1 MVPEDIKSFL
11 MKNKVA
17 AFICLIIAVFILFSA
32 LSLFPGSQ
40 MSGMK
45 STSNAFYSSDMA
57 QESASYG
64 IKGLSY
70 NSNTQTRTDESSGSY
85 VEVKEGSMSI
95 ETKSAEQDASEIRS
109 LTESFGG
116 YIEDERKYDNA
127 YNTNINIRSRI
138 PDDNFQGFV
147 DELKNT
153 YDEKSF
159 TLSFYRVS
167 TQNEI
172 NELDILNTALGS
184 YSELRTRAMQTEL
197 NSNQIDLLF
206 KITEKELALKRLEKQ
221 YTSTLSGKQQK
232 SEYATITITLEQKKD
247 VSIIPENLGNQLR
260 LKAKN
265 ALTDTANSLMDI
277 ITGSIAVFASAIK
290 YVVYTI
296 LFVIPL
302 IVGYRALRKIY
313 GWITR
318 KL

>member
-1 MVPEDIKSFL
+1 MVPEDVKSFI
-11 MKNKVA
+11 MKNKAVA
-17 AFICLIIAVFILFSA
+17 FVGTILLVFILLFA
-32 LSLFPGSQ
+32 FSLFSGSQ

-45 STSNAFYSSDMA
+45 SANSAFYSADMA

-70 NSNTQTRTDESSGSY
+70 NSNTQTRTDESSGPSY

-116 YIEDERKYDNA
+116 YIEDERKYDNT

-138 PDDNFQGFV
+138 PDDNFHGFV
-147 DELKNT
+147 DTLKNT

-221 YTSTLSGKQQK
+221 YTTTLSNKQQK
-232 SEYATITITLEQKKD
+232 SSYATITVTLEQKKD
-247 VSIIPENLGNQLR
+247 V
-260 LKAKN
+260 
-265 ALTDTANSLMDI
+265 
-277 ITGSIAVFASAIK
+277 AI
-290 YVVYTI
+290 
-296 LFVIPL
+296 
-302 IVGYRALRKIY
+302 
-313 GWITR
+313 
-318 KL
+318 